1 MGSMKPDQNQPK
13 AAQTSPK
20 QPKLVKNH
28 LECNFYTLNPSQNY
42 LDVFWAPLNLIKIS
56 PKQPKAAQ
64 SSPKQPKVAQS
75 SPK

>member
-1 MGSMKPDQNQPK
+1 MGSIKTHQNQPK

-20 QPKLVKNH
+20 QPKLFKNH
-28 LECNFYTLNPSQNY
+28 LKCNFYTLNPSQK
-42 LDVFWAPLNLIKIS
+42 LFRCILGSIK
-56 PKQPKAAQ
+56 PDQNQPKAAQ